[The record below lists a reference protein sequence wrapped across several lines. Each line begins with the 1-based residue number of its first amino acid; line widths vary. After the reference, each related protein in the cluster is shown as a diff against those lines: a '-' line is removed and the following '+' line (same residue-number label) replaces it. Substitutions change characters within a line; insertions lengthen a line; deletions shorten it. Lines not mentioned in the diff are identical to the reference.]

1 MVNSDKEQKKISIL
15 QKQEEAKL
23 FETVMDEIANKKRQ
37 KGLWGQAI
45 VKSNGDE
52 KKAESEYI
60 KLRVESLKDK
70 KTITKL
76 NKEIK
81 EEEKR
86 LIKEEKEEKQRLT
99 KENLEYNKIQKL
111 RAKQEKENE
120 KRLEITYKIEAREK
134 AKRQKSKEKET
145 SILKQKN
152 YQRDVKYYENAQIFC
167 WSSALLI
174 SIFLYLNYYGE
185 AIIVSCI
192 FLISL
197 YFCLL
202 FYPSRTKIVRNGS
215 HSNKLMILTVIAVI
229 SYFGWGMYNKIQ

>member
-23 FETVMDEIANKKRQ
+23 FETVMDEIANDKRQ

-70 KTITKL
+70 KTISKL

-152 YQRDVKYYENAQIFC
+152 YQKDVKYYNISEVSC
-167 WSSALLI
+167 WINGIVIIVL
-174 SIFLYLNYYGE
+174 LYLNYYGG
-185 AIIVSCI
+185 AIVLSFILL
-192 FLISL
+192 FSL
-197 YFCLL
+197 YLCLL
-202 FYPSRTKIVRNGS
+202 FHPSRK
-215 HSNKLMILTVIAVI
+215 
-229 SYFGWGMYNKIQ
+229 

>member
-1 MVNSDKEQKKISIL
+1 MVNSDKEQKKLSIL

-23 FETVMDEIANKKRQ
+23 FETVMDEIANDKRQ

-99 KENLEYNKIQKL
+99 KEKLEYNKIQKL
-111 RAKQEKENE
+111 MIKQEKENE
-120 KRLEITYKIEAREK
+120 KKLEIAYKVEAREK
-134 AKRQKSKEKET
+134 AMLQKSKEKEA
-145 SILKQKN
+145 SISSLKEFKIYN
-152 YQRDVKYYENAQIFC
+152 FSKVSVWINCIVVSVLLYHNHYVGATV
-167 WSSALLI
+167 SSCILLF
-174 SIFLYLNYYGE
+174 SLYL
-185 AIIVSCI
+185 
-192 FLISL
+192 
-197 YFCLL
+197 CLL
-202 FYPSRTKIVRNGS
+202 FYPSRTKIVRGGY
-215 HSNKLMILTVIAVI
+215 SNKLMILIFIAVI
-229 SYFGWGMYNKIQ
+229 SFYGLAIYNKIQ

>member
-1 MVNSDKEQKKISIL
+1 MVRSDKEQKKLSIL

-23 FETVMDEIANKKRQ
+23 FETVMDEIANNKRQ

-86 LIKEEKEEKQRLT
+86 LEKDKTEKVKQLEKEKITQLKKEK
-99 KENLEYNKIQKL
+99 I
-111 RAKQEKENE
+111 ENE
-120 KRLEITYKIEAREK
+120 RLKKLKLLT
-134 AKRQKSKEKET
+134 
-145 SILKQKN
+145 KQKN
-152 YQRDVKYYENAQIFC
+152 KRKKSLERKRQEEEDKIADEIREAKFIIQKKTTKEKIKKMKTLEKEHKHVKIALIFTV
-167 WSSALLI
+167 I
-174 SIFLYLNYYGE
+174 GVI
-185 AIIVSCI
+185 
-192 FLISL
+192 L
-197 YFCLL
+197 YF
-202 FYPSRTKIVRNGS
+202 VN
-215 HSNKLMILTVIAVI
+215 
-229 SYFGWGMYNKIQ
+229 

>member
-1 MVNSDKEQKKISIL
+1 MVNSDKEQKKLSIL

-23 FETVMDEIANKKRQ
+23 FETVMDEIANNKRE
-37 KGLWGQAI
+37 KGLLGQAI

-70 KTITKL
+70 KTISKL

-152 YQRDVKYYENAQIFC
+152 YQKDVKYYNIAEVSFWINCIVIGV
-167 WSSALLI
+167 ALY
-174 SIFLYLNYYGE
+174 FNYYVV
-185 AIIVSCI
+185 ATVFS
-192 FLISL
+192 FLIAFSL

-202 FYPSRTKIVRNGS
+202 FYPSKN
-215 HSNKLMILTVIAVI
+215 
-229 SYFGWGMYNKIQ
+229 

>member
-1 MVNSDKEQKKISIL
+1 MVNSDKEQKKLSIL

-23 FETVMDEIANKKRQ
+23 FETVMDEIANDKRQ

-99 KENLEYNKIQKL
+99 KEKLEYNKIQKL
-111 RAKQEKENE
+111 MIKQEKEN
-120 KRLEITYKIEAREK
+120 KKKLEIAYKVKAREK
-134 AKRQKSKEKET
+134 AILQKSKEKEA
-145 SILKQKN
+145 SISSLKELKIYN
-152 YQRDVKYYENAQIFC
+152 FSKESVWIN
-167 WSSALLI
+167 S
-174 SIFLYLNYYGE
+174 
-185 AIIVSCI
+185 IIVSVLLYNNHYVGATVFSCI
-192 FLISL
+192 LLVSL
-197 YFCLL
+197 YLCLL

-215 HSNKLMILTVIAVI
+215 HSNKLMILIFIAVI
-229 SYFGWGMYNKIQ
+229 SFFGWAIYNKIQ